1 LLRIV
6 ILSRIREGPI
16 TKLTIDHVVE
26 IMPTARTNGLDREWQ
41 CFLKTCHDYEI
52 AQHNVKNRLAA
63 FLMNVARESGEL
75 YYIEKS
81 PMAGTTSGPRTWG
94 TRSKA
99 TVQGTRVTAISRRP
113 DASTTARWAK
123 PSIGNSGEMR
133 PGWILWR
140 GDLPSPTIIT
150 EV

>member
-1 LLRIV
+1 MLRIV
-6 ILSRIREGPI
+6 IHSRIREGPI
-16 TKLTIDHVVE
+16 TKLTIDHVAE

-52 AQHNVKNRLAA
+52 AQGNVKNRLAA
-63 FLMNVARESGEL
+63 FLMNVAKESGEL
-75 YYIEKS
+75 YYIEEIADGWDYEWPEDLGK
-81 PMAGTTSGPRTWG
+81 

-140 GDLPSPTIIT
+140 GRFTQPDGNN
-150 EV
+150 

>member
-1 LLRIV
+1 MLRIV
-6 ILSRIREGPI
+6 IHSRIREGPI

-41 CFLKTCHDYEI
+41 CFLRTCHDYEI

-63 FLMNVARESGEL
+63 FLMNVAKESGEL
-75 YYIEKS
+75 YYIEEITDGWDYEW
-81 PMAGTTSGPRTWG
+81 PEDLGNTQQGDGP
-94 TRSKA
+94 
-99 TVQGTRVTAISRRP
+99 RVTAISRRP
-113 DASTTARWAK
+113 DASTTTRWAK
-123 PSIGNSGEMR
+123 PSMGNSGEMR

-140 GDLPSPTIIT
+140 GDLPSPTVIT